1 MDVDRLMRDLTV
13 DQLENIQQNLEK
25 EMEGKRESLR
35 EMVGRRY
42 RDVLEASSEVRQVC
56 TLAEKLASDIANT
69 RISYQSNPLRLCR
82 TGSKDEQKAGEHL
95 YAVNY
100 LISSIGNDGGEPLDD
115 IVAFCM
121 VEHLQKQLISNHS
134 SPVIHKTARGLTNRV
149 VATRSELEF
158 QNTSTLLDISRSDWA
173 TNQLA
178 AIALLEGKEIGQL
191 LDLYL
196 EKRFDYIKG
205 LIEDSATILSIVDE
219 IKKTLTVVEEL
230 FVHGEL
236 IHAIHSVCNG
246 QYRCEL
252 IREMCADQ
260 SYSFERTI
268 NEDSDR
274 VWRHM
279 REKLSGRSAGTLQS
293 QFVGE
298 KCAEWIDRTCLVT
311 HKLVSE
317 VCEYFDSLDQII
329 DLLQAIT
336 LSLKQDW
343 PKIGSNRT
351 VYEKLLQTAVVDK
364 AQVLLVQMIESIEI
378 AAKKRFESTSDGPS
392 TAIFD
397 ERTYRPDSQSHIGIS
412 TQLYKCVKTL
422 WESLEQ
428 LNEKCSQF
436 ETICAPMADTKIAS
450 AMKEKMATNVLQLL
464 LRLCELHSDQQ
475 NESTRSLSRARLAL
489 ALVHSESTLISTLL
503 DKDSQRITS
512 LNQRLHAIIEKN
524 LV

>member
-69 RISYQSNPLRLCR
+69 RISYQSNPLR

-115 IVAFCM
+115 
-121 VEHLQKQLISNHS
+121 
-134 SPVIHKTARGLTNRV
+134 VIHKTARGLTNRV

-219 IKKTLTVVEEL
+219 IKKTLSVVEEL

-246 QYRCEL
+246 QYRCGESRTRMYDFLNFHKVTTEL

-279 REKLSGRSAGTLQS
+279 REKLSGRSAGTLKS

-298 KCAEWIDRTCLVT
+298 KCAEWIDKTCLVT

-336 LSLKQDW
+336 VSLKQDW

-351 VYEKLLQTAVVDK
+351 VYDKLLQTAVVDK

-412 TQLYKCVKTL
+412 TQLYK
-422 WESLEQ
+422 
-428 LNEKCSQF
+428 
-436 ETICAPMADTKIAS
+436 
-450 AMKEKMATNVLQLL
+450 
-464 LRLCELHSDQQ
+464 
-475 NESTRSLSRARLAL
+475 
-489 ALVHSESTLISTLL
+489 
-503 DKDSQRITS
+503 
-512 LNQRLHAIIEKN
+512 
-524 LV
+524 